1 MAVNPSGRFIRL
13 GLTAHA
19 SACHCYVCFDNKK
32 KGVVRMYY
40 EYIMFW
46 FLIVGIVCA
55 VLFALVGEFI
65 LSFLCILMILV
76 SICGLFFL

>member
-1 MAVNPSGRFIRL
+1 
-13 GLTAHA
+13 
-19 SACHCYVCFDNKK
+19 
-32 KGVVRMYY
+32 MYY
-40 EYIMFW
+40 ERIMFW
-46 FLIVGIVCA
+46 FLIVEIVCA